1 MAAPTFPKNLN
12 KHGTPSGSLTVRME
26 ARRKGGKTL
35 KRVLSA
41 AAPVLTNTGLLME
54 G

>member
-26 ARRKGGKTL
+26 ARRKGGKM

-54 G
+54 V

>member
-1 MAAPTFPKNLN
+1 
-12 KHGTPSGSLTVRME
+12 ME